1 MYHTWMVWVRLAAQ
15 PFVDSKL
22 CLVSPLDGAM
32 DVYTV
37 QKHISMSPSSS
48 VHWPLVKWPL
58 MHQEA
63 CNENKAASLR
73 FWSDT
78 LNGRNPAITN
88 RIWANI
94 SLAAVHQP
102 SQWAWTLRT
111 TKKRKR
117 RKRLV
122 SPQGGD
128 FATTRKVGLLAKLR
142 MVGLKATYPTSSQ
155 HFWKMIVLPF
165 SPRWDLLVPL
175 NRHHMDDYLRTP
187 SFSTSHFPTCWC
199 NNQNPHL
206 LLISWASLNVLVCM
220 GFHPGVQ

>member
-48 VHWPLVKWPL
+48 VHHPGQVAIDAPRSLQWI
-58 MHQEA
+58 
-63 CNENKAASLR
+63 KAASLR

-78 LNGRNPAITN
+78 VDGRSPASGHL
-88 RIWANI
+88 I
-94 SLAAVHQP
+94 SCSALTIP
-102 SQWAWTLRT
+102 MGLDTSNK
-111 TKKRKR
+111 KKRKR